1 MLFLWLF
8 LTLIIV
14 WHKCGQRFFFISCM
28 KNTTVRWWSELQQ
41 KSAWLPHRYLPHLPP
56 LHRINTCINVTTSA
70 AGVKSSLVWKNQK
83 FTNKGNVSKRR
94 CPLHHFLS
102 GLHDLRVVC
111 QQNSDDSQN
120 YRLTH
125 IKPKKCVSDTWF
137 KKKKNRSP
145 MSIYSNLT
153 WHVRIKVYLP
163 TVAYLFLSSDT
174 RGSLSE
180 SFFLNITDF
189 LGGYQLLKN
198 ENKKNK
204 KSSKRQKKN
213 NQNAQT
219 ETKTE
224 RFKT

>member
-94 CPLHHFLS
+94 CPLHHFLG

-137 KKKKNRSP
+137 KKKKKQ
-145 MSIYSNLT
+145 ITHVNLFQFDLT
-153 WHVRIKVYLP
+153 CKNQSLPSHGGVFVPLVWHQGKSLWILLLEHHWLLGRIS
-163 TVAYLFLSSDT
+163 A
-174 RGSLSE
+174 
-180 SFFLNITDF
+180 I
-189 LGGYQLLKN
+189 
-198 ENKKNK
+198 KKWK
-204 KSSKRQKKN
+204 
-213 NQNAQT
+213 
-219 ETKTE
+219 
-224 RFKT
+224 